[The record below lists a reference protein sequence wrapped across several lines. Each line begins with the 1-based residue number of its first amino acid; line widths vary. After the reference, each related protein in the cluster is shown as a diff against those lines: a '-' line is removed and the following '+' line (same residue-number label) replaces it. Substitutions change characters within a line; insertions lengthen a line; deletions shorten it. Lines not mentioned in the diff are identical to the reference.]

1 MPSPPVR
8 WLSGALDL
16 LHRLVEI
23 FVVLLFV
30 AMLGIGLVQIVNR
43 YMFGFSISWSEEFQ
57 RFAHIWLVF
66 LAVGIGYRRGVHIG
80 LDLLQNA
87 LKPAMARVL
96 VFVID
101 IGWLVLGSAVVMT
114 ALRVMEV
121 ASRQRAPA
129 LRITMDNVYLG
140 LCLAGAY
147 LVIVALSRIAATLW
161 SLQRGEES

>member
-1 MPSPPVR
+1 MPPQYIR
-8 WLSGALDL
+8 LLSGILEI
-16 LHRLVEI
+16 LHRFVEI

-87 LKPAMARVL
+87 LKPATARVL
-96 VFVID
+96 VFIID
-101 IGWLVLGSAVVMT
+101 IGWLILGSAVVVT
-114 ALRVMEV
+114 TLQVMEV

-129 LRITMDNVYLG
+129 LRISMDNVYLG

-147 LVIVALSRIAATLW
+147 LVIVALSRIIATLW
-161 SLQRGEES
+161 SLHRGAES